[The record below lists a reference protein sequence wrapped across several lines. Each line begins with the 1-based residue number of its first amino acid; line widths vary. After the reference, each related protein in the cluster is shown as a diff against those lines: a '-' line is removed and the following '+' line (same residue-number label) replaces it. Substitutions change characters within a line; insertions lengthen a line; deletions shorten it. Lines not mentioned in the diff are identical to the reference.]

1 MPRMTSASI
10 NGLTIWKVI
19 SASMIVIFF
28 FLLTNVSLCTAQQ
41 FCSTQIFETIL
52 IASFLMVTMIM
63 VLQFISGG
71 KLGQLRNKILVL
83 FFFREWKWRNLL
95 YIPLGLIF
103 VFGGAFAGSA
113 INSPLMSIGIA
124 GVVMLFTL
132 YRTNTVLVPIM
143 IHGIYNSIII
153 YLRTGGV
160 SASLVHT
167 LSLSTTFV
175 PSFGNNLASYYGLT
189 TEIVFQVFLVAVA
202 EEMFKIFVII
212 FAIVGTEG
220 NFDVKN
226 KPITWISGIAAVI
239 LWVSMHVIANNYT

>member
-1 MPRMTSASI
+1 MPRNVPASI

-19 SASMIVIFF
+19 GASMIVIFF
-28 FLLTNVSLCTAQQ
+28 FLLTDVSLCTAQQ
-41 FCSTQIFETIL
+41 FCSTQIFFTIL
-52 IASFLMVTMIM
+52 VASFMMIAM
-63 VLQFISGG
+63 ILVLLVIGGG
-71 KLGQLRNKILVL
+71 KIGQLQGKILVL
-83 FFFREWKWRNLL
+83 FFFKDWQWKNLI
-95 YIPLGLIF
+95 YIPIGLLL
-103 VFGGAFAGSA
+103 VFAGAYLGS
-113 INSPLMSIGIA
+113 IVNSPLLSIGIA
-124 GVVMLFTL
+124 GIVMLLTL
-132 YRTNTVLVPIM
+132 YTTNNVLVPIM

-153 YLRTGGV
+153 YLRTGT
-160 SASLVHT
+160 SASLVHG
-167 LSLSTTFV
+167 LSLSSTFV

-239 LWVSMHVIANNYT
+239 LWVSMHVIANNYS